1 MSWEAVTWA
10 NNQKLK
16 KSYEQIVLLVL
27 ANCADPNGEAFVKW
41 PGRDHWWIYLSQRTR
56 LPKSSL
62 FRHLNTIVALGLG
75 ERSMQVLADGS
86 RRPTFKLNLAAT
98 FDIDLPEDYERYE
111 AMFAK
116 ASSENQSPVGT
127 EPGDDP
133 DHDENNNDISG
144 SQDGETDI
152 APQSPIETGAQL
164 AQSPVGTEPF
174 PVLRLQEIPNSVPK
188 ILPPTPLA
196 GGSTGP
202 TFEEFQEAWKRSIE
216 RLSVARGVWDRIET
230 AKRGEAIAAARG
242 YSAFVAQQRKDYP
255 PLSAQTFLREMA
267 GWSQW
272 LRYVPDGNGRAPS
285 ATAGYPT
292 ASTEGRA
299 VAVLYDIVGA
309 GDFFRSTM
317 RKADRVFYRLPVTPR
332 LAALAQSPPVAEW
345 ATLARNQAAAWE
357 TFVGEHLTLQ
367 VRQRL
372 REGSR
377 APWPWPPRKD
387 GTLTA
392 TAPPD
397 AGLSDQDI
405 ADFK

>member
-10 NNQKLK
+10 SKQRMKLPH
-16 KSYEQIVLLVL
+16 EQLILLVL
-27 ANCADPNGEAFVKW
+27 ANCADPEGVAFAEW
-41 PGRDHWWIYLSQRTR
+41 RGREHWWKYLVERTR
-56 LPKSSL
+56 LSKSSL
-62 FRHLNTIVALGLG
+62 FRHINTLVDLGLCS
-75 ERSMQVLADGS
+75 RSMIVLADGT
-86 RRPTFKLNLAAT
+86 RRPTIRLDLTAA
-98 FDIDLPEDYERYE
+98 FDIANHETTDPLEDGQSHGETGDEYE
-111 AMFAK
+111 ADTDETINNCNELK
-116 ASSENQSPVGT
+116 QDDASVDRQS
-127 EPGDDP
+127 
-133 DHDENNNDISG
+133 H
-144 SQDGETDI
+144 GET
-152 APQSPIETGAQL
+152 APTSGNDAASPIPTG
-164 AQSPVGTEPF
+164 GTEPF
-174 PVLRLQEIPNSVPK
+174 PIVGMQEIPNLVPK
-188 ILPPTPLA
+188 ILPPTPQA
-196 GGSTGP
+196 GGSPGP
-202 TFEEFQEAWKRSIE
+202 TFEDFQEAWKRSIE

-392 TAPPD
+392 SAPSD